1 MQINYLNQHLSVC
14 TKRPHCTW
22 DKSSPL
28 LALRSQLVSGRPPE
42 LFPLVR
48 SHNIIRDKQG
58 NTARRE
64 SETATCFVLV
74 SVSVL
79 FAACLPI
86 VLLLPV
92 LFLFLFFMCVHFH
105 SNRIFFAVAVSWN
118 TKKKKNKCNQIQCYL
133 LWVNLRKRGES
144 ERVRQPTDQTVNL
157 AMLFKLK
164 FARREKTNKYK

>member
-118 TKKKKNKCNQIQCYL
+118 TKKKKQ
-133 LWVNLRKRGES
+133 V
-144 ERVRQPTDQTVNL
+144 QPNTVL
-157 AMLFKLK
+157 PVVSKLK
-164 FARREKTNKYK
+164 ETWRERESATADWSNCKSCNALQTEIRKAGKNKQI